1 MRTARLNE
9 GMFPTWGCTASHYPV
24 NTEPLN
30 GGEKPSAAGETHLKF
45 TRAAAVSP
53 TLSQGGLG
61 EEGLFYGGW
70 GMGKRH

>member
-9 GMFPTWGCTASHYPV
+9 GMSPTWGCTASHYPV

-61 EEGLFYGGW
+61 EEGLFYGGV
-70 GMGKRH
+70 GDG